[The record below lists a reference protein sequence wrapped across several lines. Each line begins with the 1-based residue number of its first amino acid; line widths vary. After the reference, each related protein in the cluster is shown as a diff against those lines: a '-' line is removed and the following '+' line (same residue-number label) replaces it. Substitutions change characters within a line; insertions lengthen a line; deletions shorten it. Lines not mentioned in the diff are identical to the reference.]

1 MTLLRKKNLNCNA
14 WNIAVKRNRGPMK
27 SNAEI
32 IRIEDIKKRSR
43 HIFEAS
49 DFVEEAYLFGSY
61 ARGEATPESD
71 IDFMIVLSRSV
82 GLDFFGLYHFLSEE
96 FDKNVDVITER
107 EALEIMPESI
117 ERDKI
122 KIYERKN

>member
-1 MTLLRKKNLNCNA
+1 M
-14 WNIAVKRNRGPMK
+14 
-27 SNAEI
+27 EI
-32 IRIEDIKKRSR
+32 KDKIIKIEDIEKRSR
-43 HIFEAS
+43 HIFEAA

-61 ARGEATPESD
+61 ARGEATPKSD
-71 IDFMIVLSRSV
+71 IDFMIVLNRKV

-96 FDKNVDVITER
+96 FDKNVDVITEK
-107 EALEIMPESI
+107 EALEIMPKSI

>member
-1 MTLLRKKNLNCNA
+1 MNCNA

>member
-1 MTLLRKKNLNCNA
+1 MGNK
-14 WNIAVKRNRGPMK
+14 
-27 SNAEI
+27 
-32 IRIEDIKKRSR
+32 
-43 HIFEAS
+43 FEAS

>member
-1 MTLLRKKNLNCNA
+1 MESK
-14 WNIAVKRNRGPMK
+14 
-27 SNAEI
+27 AEI
-32 IRIEDIKKRSR
+32 IKIEDIKKRSR
-43 HIFEAS
+43 HIFESS

-71 IDFMIVLSRSV
+71 IDFMIVLSRRV

-96 FDKNVDVITER
+96 FDKKVDVITER

-122 KIYERKN
+122 KIYERKTDEPEL